1 MAKEIERKFLIDAE
15 KWAKQ
20 GNPVEMCQGYL
31 AINGDKIIR
40 VRIAGNNAF
49 ITIKGNLQGISR
61 DEFEYEIPVDDARQ
75 LMNLCEGNPVEKTR
89 YNYLFAGKM
98 WEIDLFHGANNG
110 LIVAEIELNSEDEPF
125 EKPSW
130 IGEEV
135 STESKYYNFNLS
147 QNPFTNWQ

>member
-31 AINGDKIIR
+31 AISGDKIIR
-40 VRIAGNNAF
+40 VRIAGSKAY

>member
-1 MAKEIERKFLIDAE
+1 MAKEIERKFLIDAD

-31 AINGDKIIR
+31 AISGDKIIR
-40 VRIAGNNAF
+40 VRIAGNNAY

-89 YNYLFAGKM
+89 YKYLFAGKM

-110 LIVAEIELNSEDEPF
+110 LIVAEIELSSEDEPF
-125 EKPSW
+125 EKPDW

-135 STESKYYNFNLS
+135 STDTKYFNFNLS
-147 QNPFTNWQ
+147 QNPFANWQ

>member
-135 STESKYYNFNLS
+135 STDSKYYNFNLS